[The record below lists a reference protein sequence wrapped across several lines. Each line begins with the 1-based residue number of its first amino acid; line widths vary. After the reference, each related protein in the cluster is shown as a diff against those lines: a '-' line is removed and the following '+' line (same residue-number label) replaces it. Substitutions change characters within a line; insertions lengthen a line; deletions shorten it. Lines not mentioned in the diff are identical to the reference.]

1 MEERQ
6 DEEEVVEVAVV
17 DGRAIGGVQRKRTY
31 VVMLRVKLAVDVA
44 VVTIN
49 EEEDT
54 PESVEEASTKKPAH
68 ALPEPEQ
75 THDEG

>member
-17 DGRAIGGVQRKRTY
+17 DGRAIGGVQRKRTD
-31 VVMLRVKLAVDVA
+31 VVMLRVELAVDVA
-44 VVTIN
+44 VVAIN

-54 PESVEEASTKKPAH
+54 PESIEEARS
-68 ALPEPEQ
+68 
-75 THDEG
+75 